1 MVDIPI
7 EMSEGENSI
16 SDEEDQINS
25 MPPMMLK
32 N

>member
-16 SDEEDQINS
+16 SDEEDKINS